1 MRFVIWFQKR
11 VLFFEIQKETDP
23 EVKKVKIQEYLDNNE
38 LQKLKKEKLNLK
50 NVTEINYMVQELPKF
65 TKQTKED
72 DNTQDGQTTEEPKKK
87 KIIKKRCPPGQRK
100 NKKTGECEP
109 KTQ

>member
-1 MRFVIWFQKR
+1 M
-11 VLFFEIQKETDP
+11 
-23 EVKKVKIQEYLDNNE
+23 VK
-38 LQKLKKEKLNLK
+38 
-50 NVTEINYMVQELPKF
+50 ELPKF
-65 TKQTKED
+65 TKQTKEG
-72 DNTQDGQTTEEPKKK
+72 NTKEERQTEEPKKK